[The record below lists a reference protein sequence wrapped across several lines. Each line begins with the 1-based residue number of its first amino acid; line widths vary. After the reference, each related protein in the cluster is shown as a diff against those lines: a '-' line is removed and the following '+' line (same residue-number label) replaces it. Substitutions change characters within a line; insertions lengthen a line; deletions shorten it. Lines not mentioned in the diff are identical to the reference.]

1 LAPTQ
6 AATASGHPA
15 GLLRDEPK
23 GAGLEQP
30 APDVTH
36 DDVVRILRRD
46 FAPGEIRRAE
56 ALLRD
61 SDPALSPRVALAIL
75 KLSDG
80 DLDAVR
86 GNIEAASRDWRDV
99 IAYAEYPAY
108 MSKVPGTGAL
118 RSDQRN
124 QIIRSDWEQ
133 YRSWLDR

>member
-1 LAPTQ
+1 M
-6 AATASGHPA
+6 
-15 GLLRDEPK
+15 
-23 GAGLEQP
+23 EQP
-30 APDVTH
+30 TPDVTQ

-46 FAPGEIRRAE
+46 FAPGEIPQAE

-86 GNIEAASRDWRDV
+86 GNVETASRDWRDV

-108 MSKVPGTGAL
+108 MSTVPGTDPL
-118 RSDQRN
+118 SIDQRN
-124 QIIRSDWEQ
+124 QVIRSDWEQ